1 MTILCVS
8 LQSTDKNVS
17 RTGHFK
23 FIKQG
28 ISDRRK
34 DGRVFFVIVLV
45 FRHEEGAGDK
55 KTKRSV
61 IFHQAASKMLIQR
74 PFSSPFLLII
84 DLHRSQPLDL
94 FVKVYMLS
102 FAF

>member
-1 MTILCVS
+1 MIEEKM
-8 LQSTDKNVS
+8 DE
-17 RTGHFK
+17 F
-23 FIKQG
+23 
-28 ISDRRK
+28 
-34 DGRVFFVIVLV
+34 FFVIVLV